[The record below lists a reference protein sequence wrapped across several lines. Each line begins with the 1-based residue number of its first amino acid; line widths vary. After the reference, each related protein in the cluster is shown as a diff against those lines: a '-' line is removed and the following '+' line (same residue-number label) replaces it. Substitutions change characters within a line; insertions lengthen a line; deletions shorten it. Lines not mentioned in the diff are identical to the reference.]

1 MQMRVHALA
10 LVGVLVAEAY
20 AREQCPD
27 AGEGLLKPAML
38 GVRGRPI
45 DKLEQVERA
54 LEVTVAAGGEVVLRQ
69 GVYRE
74 RLGVDMLAVVENVS
88 SCVEHPVDTAVAFV
102 DEAPTQDKRCAG
114 SRHEG
119 TVLAR

>member
-10 LVGVLVAEAY
+10 LVGVLVAEADVL
-20 AREQCPD
+20 EQCPV
-27 AGEGLLKPAML
+27 AGEGLLIPAML
-38 GVRGRPI
+38 GVMGRAI
-45 DKLEQVERA
+45 DKLEQVDRA

-102 DEAPTQDKRCAG
+102 DEAPKIGRA
-114 SRHEG
+114 H
-119 TVLAR
+119 V